1 MQLSDICIRRP
12 VFATVLNIMLILLG
26 IIAYSRLPV
35 REYPKIEEPIVT
47 VSTVY
52 SGASAEIVESQV
64 TKPLEDSL
72 AGIEGIDTITSISR
86 QELSQITIRFKLT
99 RSPDNAAADV
109 RDRVSRARGNIP
121 AEVKEPI
128 ISKVEADAEPILYL
142 AFFSDRHSQME
153 LTDYADRYV
162 KSLLQN
168 LTGVANVQIFG
179 ERRISM
185 RIWLRPD
192 LMTAYGVTTQDI
204 ENALISQNV
213 QIPGGLISSAQS
225 EFTILSKTDLTTPE
239 QFNDIIVKR
248 KGNSLVYLKDIGTA
262 EIASTDTRTIIRFN
276 GQEAVALGVIKQATA
291 NPLDVSKEVNSLLP
305 KIRQNLP
312 SGMQIDLA
320 YDSAIFIDRSINAV
334 YHTLIEAFV
343 LVILVI
349 FLFLRNIRSTI
360 IPVVTIPISLIGT
373 FMIMYLFNFSINT
386 LTLLALV
393 LAIGLVVDDAIV
405 MLENIYR
412 HMEEG
417 MSRMEA
423 AFKGSQEIGFAIVV
437 MTLTLAAVYAPVAF
451 IQARTGK
458 LFIEFALT
466 LAGAVI
472 ISGFIAL
479 TLSPMMCSKLLKY
492 KKNHGKLFNLVE
504 NGINAIHTRYAK
516 VLDWT
521 LSHTK
526 TVIVIGIL
534 IAAIGGIFIKLLPS
548 ELAPTE
554 DRGVIFVVAQSPE
567 GSTIDYT
574 EYWMKEIEP
583 YLSKIPEIEKFFI
596 VGGVPVVSQGIGF
609 AILKDWSQRSRKQQA
624 IVNQLQP
631 QLFFN
636 IPGVL
641 AFPLN
646 LPSLGSSEGQPIS
659 FIIQT
664 TGSYEELSEF
674 VDLFLKEIQKNPNIL
689 NVNSD
694 LKLNKPQIT
703 VSIDRSKAAAMGI
716 NVDTIGRTME
726 TLFSPKQITRFE
738 KNGKQYDVI
747 LQVAEEERQN
757 PNQILQASVRAPN
770 GKMVKLRNLVTIT
783 ETVAPRELNHFNQL
797 RAATISANMAAGY
810 SLGDALSFLEST
822 AEKLLPS
829 NMQTTYSGESREY
842 KESSSSLIITFVLAI
857 FFIYLVLAAQFESF
871 ISPLIIMLTVPLSMA
886 GALLALYLSGGSL
899 NIYSQIGL
907 ITLIGLITKHGILIV
922 EFSNQLEQ
930 QGHNIIDSIKEACAI
945 RLRPILMTTGAMVLG
960 ALPLAL
966 ATGAGA
972 ESRNQIGWVII
983 GGMTL
988 GTLFTLFIIPSVYA
1002 VIRKPKS
1009 SEMPLN
1015 KEMVRNHE

>member
-1 MQLSDICIRRP
+1 MQFSDICIRRP

-26 IIAYSRLPV
+26 VIAYNRLPV
-35 REYPKIEEPIVT
+35 REYPKIEEPVVT
-47 VSTVY
+47 VSTTY
-52 SGASAEIVESQV
+52 TGASAEIMESQI

-72 AGIEGIDTITSISR
+72 AGIEGIETITSISR
-86 QELSQITIRFKLT
+86 QELSQITLRFKLT

-121 AEVKEPI
+121 ADVKEPI
-128 ISKVEADAEPILYL
+128 ISKVEADAEPILFL
-142 AFFSDRHSQME
+142 AFFSNRHSQME

-168 LTGVANVQIFG
+168 LNGVASVQIYG

-185 RIWLRPD
+185 RIWLQPD

-204 ENALISQNV
+204 ENALMSQNI
-213 QIPGGLISSAQS
+213 QIPGGLINSASS

-248 KGNSLVYLKDIGTA
+248 KDNTVVHLRDIGRA
-262 EIASTDTRTIIRFN
+262 QIAPSDTRSIIRFN

-291 NPLDVSKEVNSLLP
+291 NPLDVSKEVNNLLP
-305 KIRQNLP
+305 KIRENLP

-320 YDSAIFIDRSINAV
+320 YDTAIFIDRSIKAV
-334 YHTLIEAFV
+334 YHTLFEAFI
-343 LVILVI
+343 LVVLVI
-349 FLFLRNIRSTI
+349 FLFLRNIRSTL
-360 IPVVTIPISLIGT
+360 IPVITIPISLIGT

-423 AFKGSQEIGFAIVV
+423 AFKGSQEIAFAIIV

-479 TLSPMMCSKLLKY
+479 TLTPMMCSKLLKY
-492 KKNHGKLFNLVE
+492 QKNHGKLFNLVE
-504 NGINAIHTRYAK
+504 NAINAVHNKYSIL
-516 VLDWT
+516 LDWA
-521 LSHTK
+521 LNHLK
-526 TVIVIGIL
+526 TVIAIGLI
-534 IAAIGGIFIKLLPS
+534 IAAVGALFLKLLPS
-548 ELAPTE
+548 ELAPIE
-554 DRGVIFVVAQSPE
+554 DRGIVFAIAQAPE
-567 GSTIDYT
+567 GSSIEYT
-574 EYWMKEIEP
+574 EHWMKQIEP
-583 YLSKIPEIEKFFI
+583 YLSSIPEIEKFFI
-596 VGGVPVVSQGIGF
+596 VGGVPVVSQGMAF
-609 AILKDWSQRSRKQQA
+609 AILKDWNKRTRKQQA
-624 IVNQLQP
+624 IVNELQP
-631 QLFFN
+631 ELFFD
-636 IPGVL
+636 IPGIL

-664 TGSYEELSEF
+664 TGSYEELNEIAELF
-674 VDLFLKEIQKNPNIL
+674 VKEIQKNPKIL
-689 NVNSD
+689 NVNTD
-694 LKLNKPQIT
+694 LKLNKPQIS
-703 VSIDRSKAAAMGI
+703 VNIDREKAAAMGI

-747 LQVAEEERQN
+747 LQVSEEERQN

-770 GKMVKLRNLVTIT
+770 GKMVKLRNLVTLK

-797 RAATISANMAAGY
+797 RAVTINANMAPGY
-810 SLGDALSFLEST
+810 SLGEALDFLETT
-822 AEKLLPS
+822 ASEILPS
-829 NMQTTYSGESREY
+829 NMQTNYSGESREY

-871 ISPLIIMLTVPLSMA
+871 ISPLVIMLTVPLSMS

-922 EFSNQLEQ
+922 EFSNHLEQ
-930 QGHNIIDSIKEACAI
+930 QGHNIVDAIKEACSI

-960 ALPLAL
+960 AVPLAL

-988 GTLFTLFIIPSVYA
+988 GTLFTLFIIPAIYA
-1002 VIRKPKS
+1002 AIRKPKQS
-1009 SEMPLN
+1009 IPAT
-1015 KEMVRNHE
+1015 KI